1 MRSRL
6 RGEALLFVVARTA
19 AAACVVALLAC
30 ASSGVAR
37 ADIMAPDVSPCTLL
51 PEGARCFDH
60 DVVAGFCVHDHDGS
74 KVCRA
79 GAARRPAAVPSS
91 SARAASDPQPAPAPD
106 AAPAAASS
114 AAVDAAAA
122 PAALPAPPTSAAPP
136 APAPTPSHGCSAAGG
151 EPGGSWLLA
160 VGAAA
165 LAVVVRA
172 RRSGAI
178 GRTARREES
187 S

>member
-6 RGEALLFVVARTA
+6 RGEALLFVVARA
-19 AAACVVALLAC
+19 ATAACVAALLAC
-30 ASSGVAR
+30 GVAR

-79 GAARRPAAVPSS
+79 GVARRPAAVPSS
-91 SARAASDPQPAPAPD
+91 SARAASDPQPVPAPD
-106 AAPAAASS
+106 AAAS
-114 AAVDAAAA
+114 AAPSAAFDAAAA
-122 PAALPAPPTSAAPP
+122 PAALPAPATSAVPP
-136 APAPTPSHGCSAAGG
+136 APAPAPSHGCSAAGG
-151 EPGGSWLLA
+151 EPGRSWLLA

-165 LAVVVRA
+165 LAFVVRA
-172 RRSGAI
+172 RRSGTH